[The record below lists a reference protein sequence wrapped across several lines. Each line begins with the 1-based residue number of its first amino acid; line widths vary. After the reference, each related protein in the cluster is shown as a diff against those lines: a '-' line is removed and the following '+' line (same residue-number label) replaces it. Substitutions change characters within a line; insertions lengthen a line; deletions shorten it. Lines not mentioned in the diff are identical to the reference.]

1 METYLQAGM
10 DAPGDCKHV
19 LRELMDG
26 PDAWE
31 RTLREYAAA
40 VKAEVRA

>member
-1 METYLQAGM
+1 M
-10 DAPGDCKHV
+10 DALRDCKHEQ
-19 LRELMDG
+19 LHELMNG

-31 RTLREYAAA
+31 HTLREYAAA